1 MSLEV
6 FGVPLKLNQHFSMA
20 PNVFN
25 VIFNNISAQMLPLNE
40 IPIPIEK
47 LHCIVN
53 TISQRMHKKLIR
65 NFERSNQTHAKKPEP
80 LTPTEVSYKKLSVY
94 Q

>member
-1 MSLEV
+1 M
-6 FGVPLKLNQHFSMA
+6 
-20 PNVFN
+20 FN
-25 VIFNNISAQMLPLNE
+25 HVLQTHACTLNE
-40 IPIPIEK
+40 IPIPIET

-80 LTPTEVSYKKLSVY
+80 LTPTQVSYKKKLSVTCTGGGVRR
-94 Q
+94 

>member
-25 VIFNNISAQMLPLNE
+25 VIFNNISAQRLPL
-40 IPIPIEK
+40 I
-47 LHCIVN
+47 
-53 TISQRMHKKLIR
+53 
-65 NFERSNQTHAKKPEP
+65 NFERSLVVYKNKNKI
-80 LTPTEVSYKKLSVY
+80 TPSFTSD
-94 Q
+94 

>member
-1 MSLEV
+1 M
-6 FGVPLKLNQHFSMA
+6 
-20 PNVFN
+20 FN
-25 VIFNNISAQMLPLNE
+25 HVLQTHACTLNE
-40 IPIPIEK
+40 IPTPTET

-80 LTPTEVSYKKLSVY
+80 LTPTQVSYKKN
-94 Q
+94 

>member
-25 VIFNNISAQMLPLNE
+25 GIFNNQYFSSEASFKEELGAQLVSTHLSIS
-40 IPIPIEK
+40 IENHAETK
-47 LHCIVN
+47 
-53 TISQRMHKKLIR
+53 Q
-65 NFERSNQTHAKKPEP
+65 NFLDDRSM
-80 LTPTEVSYKKLSVY
+80 SYLY
-94 Q
+94 RY